1 MPMPSSSSPTEN
13 WRSVLKFITQCPIC
27 STPYRREQAQ
37 LFARQKRAHIVHMSC
52 AQCSSYFVALV
63 MEMGQGISS
72 VGTISDL
79 SFADLGR
86 LEGAPSLTIDDVI
99 AAHDIIK
106 NIDFLKLN

>member
-1 MPMPSSSSPTEN
+1 
-13 WRSVLKFITQCPIC
+13 
-27 STPYRREQAQ
+27 
-37 LFARQKRAHIVHMSC
+37 
-52 AQCSSYFVALV
+52 VALV